1 MAHEGK
7 WDVTA
12 TYARKIIA
20 FLQTTPGRTLDDM
33 SLTDGLV
40 DLLPELAQH
49 RDWWLTHGAVLSH
62 IAGDS
67 SRASLGDMLPSIK
80 IQEVRHSLSGE
91 SKPLAAELRPVAEQV
106 DILRG
111 AWTRLV
117 EIRQDTANRQSLLKD
132 FFWWCWRFYPQALA
146 QGPDDL
152 LYPAYPRLPDS
163 TWHSH
168 ASTVS
173 ALVTGLSG
181 DDISEKSSPYLALFT
196 FSPIQEFIKA
206 SRKFL
211 DFWSGS
217 YLLHY
222 LSARLCWLIAQDYG
236 PDAVITPSLW
246 EQPIFDALMLQ
257 DFPHFDQF
265 FNPGLDPI
273 SQFYRNETT
282 ALCTAGFPNTIIV
295 LVPGKQAAID
305 LGKRL
310 KTELNFM
317 WSKIAQQVRKT
328 IEDRFLVT
336 PDLDTLWDRVSAEF
350 PNPANTP
357 NLYYRELRH
366 YNRWEWKSLWDS
378 QIDHTWET
386 YFSVLPLGH
395 PQECFEVVEAGQK
408 LAWINAQNELIP
420 GQKAIPTEI
429 EQIVFERLN
438 VGSWWGS
445 LQGRLGRAIQES
457 KNTRNWQVPTAP
469 GERSSISGYLSVL
482 HPRFNYEKFP
492 EGRGIRESSNRLFWR
507 AMAEVFPGLFNGAE
521 KLNALEVTKR
531 MAWQYGGVAESLGI
545 LINSDDYESLIRFP
559 NLSSI
564 AAARFA
570 EQYPDRLQVYWS
582 SLRRSVADHPHLQE
596 AHDRFC
602 SITRRPFH
610 IRQADRALAEVSEAG
625 NGYNGVMFS
634 SRWLVDDL
642 GLTGESANAMRQ
654 VVSQALSEQAFGDNS
669 PADWWALVLAD
680 GDSMGKYVSGHK
692 LKAYGDYLV
701 ETSVPEGMDVNVWES
716 FLTETYKRMG
726 PSTHIGFNRALLD
739 FSNGLVP
746 HLAEHR
752 CCGRVIYSGGDD
764 VMVAL
769 PLADLP
775 RFLRS
780 QRAAWCGD
788 PDPEQQFQSEGGYW
802 LPTAAMT
809 DLPHRPLFTMGKGA
823 TMSLGVVI
831 AHQRV
836 PLPTVL
842 ENVWTAEKDRAKALL
857 GELRTQK
864 TGEGSPPLIP
874 EKDGICFRVIY
885 GSGNVSEALMKGH
898 LLELWWTAL
907 ADWPVVNLEPVLLR
921 LAEDI
926 ATHGIVT
933 ASDQLMAKIAQMV
946 FARRDQEIPETTQ
959 NAWITWLHVWEDWA
973 WKAQQTALSYQHD
986 HCLGVSPDDLANL
999 LRFSAFW
1006 VARQRQTF
1014 ASVEGEPLA

>member
-1 MAHEGK
+1 MAHEGER
-7 WDVTA
+7 DVTA
-12 TYARKIIA
+12 MYARKIIA
-20 FLQTTPGRTLDDM
+20 FLQTTPGHPLDDM
-33 SLTDGLV
+33 SLTDGLA
-40 DLLPELAQH
+40 DLVPELAQH
-49 RDWWLTHGAVLSH
+49 KDWWLTHGALVSN

-67 SRASLGDMLPSIK
+67 SRSSLGDRLSVTET
-80 IQEVRHSLSGE
+80 QTVRHPLSGE
-91 SKPLAAELRPVAEQV
+91 EKRLTAKLQPVPEQIK
-106 DILRG
+106 ILRK
-111 AWTRLV
+111 AWACLV
-117 EIRQDTANRQSLLKD
+117 ETGQRADDRQHLLKA

-146 QGPDDL
+146 QDPDDL

-173 ALVTGLSG
+173 ALATGLSG
-181 DDISEKSSPYLALFT
+181 DDAPPKNTPYLVLFT

-222 LSARLCWLIAQDYG
+222 LSARLCWSVSQDYG
-236 PDAVITPSLW
+236 PDTVITPSLW

-257 DFPHFDQF
+257 EFTHFRDFFGSD
-265 FNPGLDPI
+265 LDPI
-273 SQFYRNETT
+273 SRFDQAETT

-295 LVPGKQAAID
+295 LVPGEQAAID

-310 KTELNFM
+310 KDNLNEI
-317 WSKIAQQVRKT
+317 WSHIAQQVREA
-328 IEDRFLVT
+328 IEGRFLVA
-336 PDLDTLWDRVSAEF
+336 PDLNTLWDRISMEF
-350 PNPANTP
+350 PNPTHSP
-357 NLYYRELRH
+357 NIYYRELRH
-366 YNRWEWKSLWDS
+366 YNHWEWKSLWDS
-378 QIDHTWET
+378 QIDNTWET
-386 YFSVLPLGH
+386 YFSAIPLGH
-395 PQECFEVVEAGQK
+395 PEESSEVDNTEPN
-408 LAWINAQNELIP
+408 LDWIHAQNKLIP
-420 GQKAIPTEI
+420 RQQAIPTDLEK
-429 EQIVFERLN
+429 IVFERLN
-438 VGSWWGS
+438 VGTWWGS
-445 LQGRLGRAIQES
+445 LQGRLGRAIQEA

-521 KLNALEVTKR
+521 KLNAVEVTKR

-545 LINSDDYESLIRFP
+545 FINSDDYESLIRFP

-570 EQYPDRLQVYWS
+570 EQYPDRLRAYWS
-582 SLRRSVADHPHLQE
+582 SLRRAIADHPHLQE
-596 AHDRFC
+596 VHDRFC
-602 SITRRPFH
+602 SITRRPFQ
-610 IRQADRALAEVSEAG
+610 IRQADRAIAKISQNG

-654 VVSQALSEQAFGDNS
+654 VVSQTLSAHAFGDSS

-692 LKAYGDYLV
+692 LKVYGDYLV
-701 ETSVPEGMDVNVWES
+701 ETSSPEGMDDKVWES

-780 QRAAWCGD
+780 QRAAWCGA
-788 PDPEQQFQSEGGYW
+788 PDPEQQFQNEGGYW

-809 DLPHRPLFTMGKGA
+809 DLPRRPLFTMGGGA

-842 ENVWTAEKDRAKALL
+842 ENLWSAEKDRAKALL
-857 GELRTQK
+857 GELRTQDTDK
-864 TGEGSPPLIP
+864 EASPIP

-898 LLELWWTAL
+898 LLEPWWTAL
-907 ADWPVVNLEPVLLR
+907 ADWRVVNLEPVLLR
-921 LAEDI
+921 LADDI
-926 ATHGIVT
+926 ATHGVVT

-946 FARRDQEIPETTQ
+946 FNRRDQDIPEATQ
-959 NAWITWLHVWEDWA
+959 KALITWLNDWEDWA
-973 WKAQQTALSYQHD
+973 WKAQQTAAVQQRD
-986 HCLGVSPDDLANL
+986 GLGASPDDLANL

-1006 VARQRQTF
+1006 VTRQRQTF
-1014 ASVEGEPLA
+1014 SSEVGGDLT